1 MLAFEGI
8 DGGGVGAR
16 IVDTLEHVVQKRRP
30 TTAAE
35 LVRAA
40 KGGDWIGPKRV
51 LHAFGKGLIRYG
63 VERIQVQDHMG
74 KMLDGAIA
82 HVVAWS
88 ATCQGCRLVALK
100 RRDLGR
106 PAATGLL
113 VGEAHPHRRTIADAG

>member
-8 DGGGVGAR
+8 DGGSVGPR

-35 LVRAA
+35 LVRATE
-40 KGGDWIGPKRV
+40 GWNRIGPKRV
-51 LHAFGKGLIRYG
+51 LHAFGKGLIRHG

-88 ATCQGCRLVALK
+88 AARQGRRLVALN

-106 PAATGLL
+106 PAAAGL
-113 VGEAHPHRRTIADAG
+113 